1 MSMAT
6 VTISADAP
14 GRQSPL
20 CEETTAEGEVCDP

>member
-6 VTISADAP
+6 VTICVDAP

-20 CEETTAEGEVCDP
+20 CEETIEQGEVCDP